1 MDYGEFFMKS
11 PTAMASSTNLVL
23 KSLQSN
29 LMTNM
34 KINWKT
40 QLFAVL
46 SISAACAMVSCN
58 SNNSG
63 NIVTEIDS
71 TELYREEPL
80 RQHDTRDNSTGAYSD
95 ELSTRNAV
103 KVDVNPENI
112 NWDAFRQQY
121 DAPENVEQTSVAGAE
136 NFVTGPWTDFE
147 DYAYRL
153 VYRMENDAL
162 WLQTFL
168 RIDDDN
174 AHLDPSANI
183 MVLSMEMADSLK
195 LGTLWSR
202 MEVLGTRLEDSLNV
216 TRPNP
221 RQ

>member
-1 MDYGEFFMKS
+1 MK
-11 PTAMASSTNLVL
+11 MNLNS
-23 KSLQSN
+23 K
-29 LMTNM
+29 
-34 KINWKT
+34 
-40 QLFAVL
+40 AVA
-46 SISAACAMVSCN
+46 IMCIIGAYTMVSCN
-58 SNNSG
+58 PNNSG
-63 NIVTEIDS
+63 NIETEIDS
-71 TELYREEPL
+71 TELYRDEPME
-80 RQHDTRDNSTGAYSD
+80 QFDTRDNATGAYSD

-103 KVDVNPENI
+103 KVDVNLENI

-121 DAPENVEQTSVAGAE
+121 DAPENVEQTSVAGAD

-147 DYAYRL
+147 DYSYRL
-153 VYRMENDAL
+153 VYRLEEDAL

-183 MVLSMEMADSLK
+183 QVLSMEMADSLK